1 MIQVKGQKINIYDT
15 ALKIE
20 IKILRCRN
28 EKNPPTMQV
37 YYFYAKKLYWQLI
50 SK

>member
-1 MIQVKGQKINIYDT
+1 MQLKYGAESGIKHYIIYDT

-37 YYFYAKKLYWQLI
+37 YYFYAKKLY
-50 SK
+50 